1 MAVSAKETRYFDL
14 LFAFH
19 ITKENYRQAARA
31 MYLQA
36 QQVRKLEDGLN
47 SLNIQEAALLMA
59 INCLKLAKVRKTFFL
74 LTSFFLSGA
83 NIVNRTPP
91 RGLKISAQTLLEDIT
106 KGWG

>member
-59 INCLKLAKVRKTFFL
+59 INCLKLAKVRKTSSTFSTQCLSRAFFL
-74 LTSFFLSGA
+74 A
-83 NIVNRTPP
+83 M
-91 RGLKISAQTLLEDIT
+91 
-106 KGWG
+106 

>member
-59 INCLKLAKVRKTFFL
+59 INCLKLAKVRKTFSTFFNSAFVKRSKIL
-74 LTSFFLSGA
+74 IFFLEDLIL
-83 NIVNRTPP
+83 NF
-91 RGLKISAQTLLEDIT
+91 SA
-106 KGWG
+106 

>member
-59 INCLKLAKVRKTFFL
+59 INCLKLAKVRKNFFSTFFYSGFVNSL
-74 LTSFFLSGA
+74 FLKDLIL
-83 NIVNRTPP
+83 NF
-91 RGLKISAQTLLEDIT
+91 SA
-106 KGWG
+106 